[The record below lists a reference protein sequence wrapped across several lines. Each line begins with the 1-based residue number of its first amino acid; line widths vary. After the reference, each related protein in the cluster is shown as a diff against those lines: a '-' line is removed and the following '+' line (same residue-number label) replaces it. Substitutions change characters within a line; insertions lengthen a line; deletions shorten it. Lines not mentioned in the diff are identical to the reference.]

1 MMKFAHVAALAT
13 VSIAAGTLSGVAGAA
28 PWKATNNVFW
38 QNAAGTHSAVDPF
51 TVLRGAGSPNRQL
64 AQWLAGQGAV
74 TAIAR
79 SVQPGGGVRVTSFR
93 FAPGAGFGL
102 ELTDAQKEKEQAGGS
117 GRVLDCLIATGRC
130 VVNDAAAP
138 LVTNPGAGEVGH
150 SYSAE
155 LPAAS
160 AARVVTRRGARS

>member
-1 MMKFAHVAALAT
+1 MMKFAQVAALAT
-13 VSIAAGTLSGVAGAA
+13 VSIAAGTLSGVAGAT

-38 QNAAGTHSAVDPF
+38 QNAAGAHSAVDPV
-51 TVLRGAGSPNRQL
+51 TVARGAGSPNRQL

-93 FAPGAGFGL
+93 FAPGARFGL
-102 ELTDAQKEKEQAGGS
+102 ELTDAQKEQVHGS
-117 GRVLDCLIATGRC
+117 GSVLDCLIATGRC
-130 VVNDAAAP
+130 VIDDAAAP
-138 LVTNPGAGEVGH
+138 FVTNPGAGEVGH

-160 AARVVTRRGARS
+160 AARVVTHRSARS